1 MDIYEELIKLRRQGR
16 KAALATIV
24 HTQGSIPSFQASKM
38 LVRDDG
44 SIFGTVGGGCVEAE
58 VWSAAREVMEQEK
71 PRKLTFNLNA
81 DPRYDIG
88 LTCGGTLEIFIEP
101 VLAQPTCYIF
111 GAGHVGQ
118 ATARIAALA
127 GFSIVACDDRPQ
139 FANPARFPDAA
150 EIYAEEWEKIFSKL
164 DLSEFSY
171 IVITTRGHKDDLRV
185 LRWALT
191 TRARYVGLIGSK
203 RKVISLFKLLA
214 EEGVP
219 RETLDHVRAPIGLEV
234 GALTPEEIAV
244 SIVAE
249 MIAVRRHAALPLSK
263 SHPGE
268 DETPQSLAQE
278 VVKDDLSG

>member
-1 MDIYEELIKLRRQGR
+1 MDIYEEIIRLRRQGR

-24 HTQGSIPSFQASKM
+24 HTAGSIPSFQASKM

-58 VWSAAREVMEQEK
+58 VWAAAREVMEQEK

-101 VLAQPTCYIF
+101 VLAQPTCFLF

-127 GFSIVACDDRPQ
+127 GFAVVACDDRPQ
-139 FANPARFPDAA
+139 FASPERFPDASA
-150 EIYAEEWEKIFSKL
+150 VHADEWGKL
-164 DLSEFSY
+164 FPQLDINEFSY
-171 IVITTRGHKDDLRV
+171 LVIATRGHKDDMRV
-185 LRWALT
+185 LRWAVG

-203 RKVISLFKLLA
+203 RKVISIFKVLQ

-219 RETLDHVRAPIGLEV
+219 RERLEQVRAPIGLEV

-249 MIAVRRHAALPLSK
+249 MIAVRRHAATPLSK
-263 SHPGE
+263 SLGSE
-268 DETPQSLAQE
+268 ETPQSLAEE
-278 VVKDDLSG
+278 VLKHDLDR

>member
-58 VWSAAREVMEQEK
+58 VWSAAREVMEAEK

-118 ATARIAALA
+118 ATAKIAALA
-127 GFSIVACDDRPQ
+127 GFGIVACDDRPQ
-139 FANPARFPDAA
+139 FANPARFPDAG
-150 EIYAEEWEKIFSKL
+150 EIHAEEWEKIFSQL
-164 DLSEFSY
+164 DLNEFSY
-171 IVITTRGHKDDLRV
+171 VVITTRGHKDDLRV
-185 LRWALT
+185 LRWAIT

-214 EEGVP
+214 GEGVP
-219 RETLDHVRAPIGLEV
+219 RETLDRVRAPIGLEI

-249 MIAVRRHAALPLSK
+249 MIAVRRRAALPLSK

-278 VVKDDLSG
+278 IARQDS